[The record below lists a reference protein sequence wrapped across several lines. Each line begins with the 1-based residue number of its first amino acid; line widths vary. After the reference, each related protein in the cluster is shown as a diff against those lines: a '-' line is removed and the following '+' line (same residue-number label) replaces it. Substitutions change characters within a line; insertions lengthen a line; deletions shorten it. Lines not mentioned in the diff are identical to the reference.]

1 MAVSEEKYT
10 PVGMVHRERTRQG
23 LVRGKSLGN
32 LYSERYEYLD
42 KAYDPYTAYIDGYE
56 DWKRAEAKNKEI
68 REEQSQMTDMM
79 NNLFAQ
85 ESHRYITMYP
95 MVHHCSEAKAGKSL
109 KSIGIS
115 DQSIGTDDTISSLDE
130 LMFRNYNMYKILAEN
145 ESNKDFL
152 SDIGCDIYDALDR
165 ENGMFDTKHE
175 GILPSSKLYH
185 EDENRQKLVLSRY
198 DEQIRRLASTYG
210 YNGYRAY
217 LLDRFREVSDTIRS
231 EGRMKPTP
239 DEIKDLTVDKY
250 GNIYYT
256 TDDAKFMKEY
266 DTALFDNAMTDDTK
280 SRLNRENTRG
290 FETDLESGFSEES
303 QGFSME

>member
-23 LVRGKSLGN
+23 LVRCKSLGN

-42 KAYDPYTAYIDGYE
+42 KAYDPYTAYIDSYE
-56 DWKRAEAKNKEI
+56 DEKRAEAKNKEI
-68 REEQSQMTDMM
+68 RKEQSQMTDMM
-79 NNLFAQ
+79 NNLLAQ
-85 ESHRYITMYP
+85 ESHRYMTMYP
-95 MVHHCSEAKAGKSL
+95 MVYSCNEHKAGKSL
-109 KSIGIS
+109 KSIGINGQSVGADVAIS
-115 DQSIGTDDTISSLDE
+115 DFDT

-152 SDIGCDIYDALDR
+152 SDIGCGIYDALDR

-175 GILPSSKLYH
+175 GILPSSKLYQ

-198 DEQIRRLASTYG
+198 DEQICRLASTYG

-239 DEIKDLTVDKY
+239 EEIKDLTVDKY
-250 GNIYYT
+250 GDIYYT

-266 DTALFDNAMTDDTK
+266 DTALFNNAMTDDTK